1 MAGLKRI
8 DDAIALTS
16 EMGTR
21 WCEAFLL
28 HIRGKILLNFNP
40 ASPEAAE
47 SAFLAAIAIAQQQK
61 ARGFELRAALSL
73 AKFYQSTSRAAD
85 AHAVLAAALE
95 GFLATPEF
103 LEIEEAGQL
112 LAALE

>member
-1 MAGLKRI
+1 
-8 DDAIALTS
+8 
-16 EMGTR
+16 MGTH

-40 ASPEAAE
+40 ARTEAAE
-47 SAFLAAIAIAQQQK
+47 NAFLAAIAIAQQQK

-73 AKFYQSTSRAAD
+73 AKLYQSTSRAAE
-85 AHAVLAAALE
+85 AHDVLAAALKD
-95 GFLATPEF
+95 FSPTPEF
-103 LEIEEAGQL
+103 PEIEEAKQL